1 MTASPA
7 LSVERYP
14 ESNPKRPWISYA
26 VLIAV
31 AILIAFPVLWLV
43 LGSLKTGQEF
53 NAYPMVFLPARPQW
67 VNYLAVTY
75 PPFLNALWRTAFLS
89 LTTAALTCV
98 TSSLAGYAFARF
110 RVYGTRALFSVVMAT
125 LIVPTIVL
133 QIPQFL
139 LYARVHLIITY
150 WPWILVALG
159 ANPLYIFMFRQFFLT
174 FPKELEEAA
183 EIDGCTPFK
192 TFLRV
197 ILPNSMPVMAC
208 VFMFAFANVWGDY
221 IAPQMF
227 LNRPDE
233 LLGVFFAF
241 PFGSQYPPQ
250 FFALVVCYILP
261 VALLFLAVQ
270 KNIQKGML
278 LTGLSGI

>member
-1 MTASPA
+1 MASSSVYP
-7 LSVERYP
+7 VERYP
-14 ESNPKRPWISYA
+14 TLNSRRWIHYV
-26 VLIAV
+26 VLITV
-31 AILIAFPVLWLV
+31 AILVTLPVIWLI
-43 LGSLKTGQEF
+43 LGSLKTGEEF

-67 VNYLAVTY
+67 LNYLAVTY
-75 PPFLNALWRTAFLS
+75 PPFLSALWRTAFLS
-89 LTTAALTCV
+89 LTTATITCLT
-98 TSSLAGYAFARF
+98 SALAGYAFARF
-110 RVYGTRALFSVVMAT
+110 QVYGVRGLFAVVVAT

-139 LYARVHLIITY
+139 LYARLHLINTY

-159 ANPLYIFMFRQFFLT
+159 ANPLYIFMYRQFFLT

-197 ILPNSMPVMAC
+197 ILPNSMPVMSC

-221 IAPQMF
+221 IAPRMY
-227 LNRPDE
+227 LNRPEE
-233 LLGVFFAF
+233 LLGVFFAV

-250 FFALVVCYILP
+250 FFSLAVIYILP
-261 VALLFLAVQ
+261 AALLFFAVQ

-278 LTGLSGI
+278 FTGLSGI